1 MFSPLIT
8 ADESNP
14 IEPVGIV
21 VEAFLPVGNAQQNAE
36 KLELLISSQLSEFG
50 TVTLLERDSLSALV
64 EERSLGKTMSND
76 DMQVE
81 HGEGLTGARFLL
93 GGSVLEHSTSIYF
106 FGKIINVDDG
116 SMRAFTVSGR
126 NYNPLEEIAEK
137 AVLKAVSLITQATD
151 KTNDGVEKIS
161 RMALLAEK
169 LEAHD
174 KPTLSVSIEEEHSNR
189 SNVVDRSRNR
199 RAADQVI
206 DPAAETEFLVFS
218 SESGF
223 PVIDNDPQ
231 FKDYVDVL
239 IVGEGFSEVSYR
251 NGSAVGVT
259 ARLEVKAVSRTT
271 GRVLAVDRQTSVVVA
286 GSEMI
291 GSKDA
296 LAKAAAAIAMRMLP
310 RLVIEHSG

>member
-1 MFSPLIT
+1 
-8 ADESNP
+8 
-14 IEPVGIV
+14 VGIV
-21 VEAFLPVGNAQQNAE
+21 VEPFQPIANAQQNAE
-36 KLELLISSQLSEFG
+36 RLELLISSQLSDSG
-50 TVTLLERDSLSALV
+50 SVTLLERDSLSALV
-64 EERSLGKTMSND
+64 EERSLGKTMSDD

-81 HGEGLTGARFLL
+81 HGEGLTGAQFLL
-93 GGSVLEHSTSIYF
+93 GGSVLEHSTSIFF
-106 FGKIINVDDG
+106 FGKIVNVDDG
-116 SMRAFTVSGR
+116 SMKAFTVSGR
-126 NYNPLEEIAEK
+126 NYNPLEQIAEK
-137 AVLKAVSLITQATD
+137 AVSKVDSLIKKAAEKTD
-151 KTNDGVEKIS
+151 GGVEKIS
-161 RMALLAEK
+161 RMTLLAEK
-169 LEAHD
+169 LKTYD

-189 SNVVDRSRNR
+189 STVVDRSRNR
-199 RAADQVI
+199 RGANQVI

-231 FKDYVDVL
+231 FKNYVDVL
-239 IVGEGFSEVSYR
+239 IIGEGFSEVSYR

-310 RLVIEHSG
+310 RLVIEQSG